1 MVGRTDSLCLLHH
14 LFGNPTQTQVPVH
27 YRVKAVA
34 IFTIFCDM
42 VLESA
47 HEKNLKQQFKFHTML
62 FIYVLQMKMRV
73 KIFIVLTK

>member
-14 LFGNPTQTQVPVH
+14 LFGNPTRIQVQYIIGLKLH
-27 YRVKAVA
+27 FLY
-34 IFTIFCDM
+34 FCDM

-47 HEKNLKQQFKFHTML
+47 HEKNVKQQFKFPTIF
-62 FIYVLQMKMRV
+62 FIYILQMKMRV